1 MKVIIA
7 GSRTISSIACI
18 VNAVDQS
25 GFDITEVVSGMARGV
40 DSLAI
45 DFANLNIIPVHK
57 FPADWNKYGKSAGY
71 IRNQQMAEFADALI
85 AIWDGQSKG
94 TKHMIDIMQKTNKP
108 AFIYQV
114 YLNIPKTEIEEL

>member
-45 DFANLNIIPVHK
+45 DFANLNRIPVHK